1 VTRPLWLYWRN
12 PGIDWRGRLRFLLG
26 RDSDPKRCVPRGVDS
41 ATAGRALELI
51 WESFAI
57 PRGQRYCLRPD
68 DELLTLYQSI
78 TPPGWPDCMQFE
90 TLHALLEQALGRS
103 ISVAELSGLRSIG
116 DVVRLVASAQQME
129 LTEGAASDGRQ
140 VRR

>member
-1 VTRPLWLYWRN
+1 
-12 PGIDWRGRLRFLLG
+12 
-26 RDSDPKRCVPRGVDS
+26 
-41 ATAGRALELI
+41 
-51 WESFAI
+51 
-57 PRGQRYCLRPD
+57 
-68 DELLTLYQSI
+68 
-78 TPPGWPDCMQFE
+78 MQFE